1 MCSKLLSFSVSILAV
16 ASVKFEH
23 STMSELCELW
33 KVDNSHMNRAIREF
47 FIEFYIVLKHSNYN
61 VQCSVDA

>member
-16 ASVKFEH
+16 ANVKFEH

-33 KVDNSHMNRAIREF
+33 NIKSLV
-47 FIEFYIVLKHSNYN
+47 YN
-61 VQCSVDA
+61 VRRFEENCVSLMS